1 MDIEKIAQ
9 AIEADAGMPFDEL
22 RQSLAQIQSGVGR
35 VHAPEQILL
44 RTTRH
49 ETGLSQ
55 QAFADLINT
64 PVATLRD
71 WEQGRF
77 SPSGAVQCLLK
88 LICKHPE
95 WLKELETH

>member
-1 MDIEKIAQ
+1 MDIEKIAL
-9 AIEADAGMPFDEL
+9 AIEA
-22 RQSLAQIQSGVGR
+22 GVGR
-35 VHAPEQILL
+35 AHTQEQILL
-44 RTTRH
+44 CTAH
-49 ETGLSQ
+49 HGTGLSQ

-95 WLKELETH
+95 WLKELEAH